1 MTGEIM
7 TSNGTEAQPTERYY
21 RRREA
26 SAYLREKWA
35 MRCAEQTL
43 ARYAVEGCGPPFRRF
58 GRDIVYEES
67 ALDAWAESR
76 LSGPIHSTSEQLAT

>member
-1 MTGEIM
+1 MDNNI
-7 TSNGTEAQPTERYY
+7 EATTNPRYF

-58 GRDIVYEES
+58 GRDIVYEKS
-67 ALDAWAESR
+67 ALDAWARSR
-76 LSGPIHSTSEQLAT
+76 LSGPIRSTSEQLAT